1 MAKNILY
8 LTNNSNTAGL
18 FKWLKERYPTE
29 LCHDALRLPQL
40 EQLKPDIIISYNY
53 KYIIG
58 QELIS
63 YMDGRIINLHISLL
77 PWNRGANPNFWS
89 FVDDTPKGVTIH
101 QINAGLDKGKILCQK
116 ECFFDAEKE
125 TFLSTY
131 DKLNETI
138 VALFKENC
146 QDIMGGRI
154 VPREQPSGGSY
165 HSVKDFQEVESQLD
179 FAWSDNIA
187 LVQSKYKTFKEAQ
200 MKRE

>member
-8 LTNNSNTAGL
+8 LTNNTNTAGL
-18 FKWLKERYPTE
+18 FEWLKERYPTE
-29 LCHDALRLPQL
+29 LCHDALRLSQL
-40 EQLKPDIIISYNY
+40 ERLKPDIIISYNY

-58 QELIS
+58 QELIT
-63 YMDGRIINLHISLL
+63 YMDGRIMNLHISLL

-89 FVDDTPKGVTIH
+89 FMENTPKGVTIH

-131 DKLNETI
+131 DKLNEAI

-146 QDIMGGRI
+146 EDIMEGRI
-154 VPREQPSGGSY
+154 VPREQPIGGSY
-165 HSVKDFQEVESQLD
+165 HSVKDFQEVKSQLD

-187 LVQSKYKTFKEAQ
+187 LVQSKYKTFKQAQ

>member
-18 FKWLKERYPTE
+18 FEWLKERYPTE
-29 LCHDALRLPQL
+29 LCQDALRLPQL

-101 QINAGLDKGKILCQK
+101 QINAELDKGKILCQK

-165 HSVKDFQEVESQLD
+165 HSVKDFQEVKSQLD

>member
-1 MAKNILY
+1 
-8 LTNNSNTAGL
+8 
-18 FKWLKERYPTE
+18 
-29 LCHDALRLPQL
+29 
-40 EQLKPDIIISYNY
+40 
-53 KYIIG
+53 
-58 QELIS
+58 
-63 YMDGRIINLHISLL
+63 MDGRIINLHISLL

-165 HSVKDFQEVESQLD
+165 HSVKDFQEVKSQLD

>member
-1 MAKNILY
+1 M
-8 LTNNSNTAGL
+8 
-18 FKWLKERYPTE
+18 
-29 LCHDALRLPQL
+29 
-40 EQLKPDIIISYNY
+40 
-53 KYIIG
+53 
-58 QELIS
+58 
-63 YMDGRIINLHISLL
+63 
-77 PWNRGANPNFWS
+77 
-89 FVDDTPKGVTIH
+89 DDTPKGVTIH

>member
-1 MAKNILY
+1 
-8 LTNNSNTAGL
+8 
-18 FKWLKERYPTE
+18 
-29 LCHDALRLPQL
+29 
-40 EQLKPDIIISYNY
+40 
-53 KYIIG
+53 
-58 QELIS
+58 
-63 YMDGRIINLHISLL
+63 MDGRIINLHISLL